1 MKNIFKYSLIVSLIT
16 LLGCSV
22 DEPEL
27 FDFPIAHVNQKFD
40 SFPHG
45 GGSDDAVPDLRGW
58 INYNR
63 LGSRLWHVR
72 RNTITPGNY
81 WYFIEFASFNSNAS
95 TDPNDEVWL
104 ITPQL
109 DFSKSNNE
117 VIELVA
123 RSRFYNGNVLEVLMS
138 EDFNGQESGIT
149 SATWTPIAIN
159 LPIDNSGATT
169 PFTTTNR
176 VDIASNKKLYV
187 AFKYTGSKASNPTS
201 TIQLKEIK
209 IFENRD

>member
-1 MKNIFKYSLIVSLIT
+1 MKNIFKYSLIISLLT

-27 FDFPIAHVNQKFD
+27 FDYPIAHVNQRFD
-40 SFPHG
+40 SFTHG
-45 GGSDDAVPDLRGW
+45 SGSDEAVPFMRGW
-58 INYNR
+58 INHNR

-72 RNTITPGNY
+72 RNLMSPGNY
-81 WYFIEFASFNSNAS
+81 LYYIEFSSFNSNPS
-95 TDPNDEVWL
+95 DDPNDEAWL

-109 DFSKSNNE
+109 DFSITNKE

-138 EDFNGQESGIT
+138 EDFNGQVDGIT
-149 SATWTPIAIN
+149 SATWSPIAIN
-159 LPIDNSGATT
+159 LPTDNANATT

-176 VDIASNKKLYV
+176 VDISGNKKVYV
-187 AFKYTGSKASNPTS
+187 AFKYTGSRVSNPTS
-201 TIQLKEIK
+201 TIQLSEIK